1 MANSI
6 KTVAGRKGLE
16 HRREPY
22 WERVRAGVY
31 VGYRTALEGA
41 GTWIARRRDDDGKQ
55 KYQSL
60 GHCENFDEA
69 RKQAEQWAESAER
82 GINNVDTTVGDACQ
96 LYLDYLRLHK
106 SKSAADDARYRFGS
120 LVFGNSIAKIKLAKL
135 TTKHV
140 RDWLSAQVRTENVE
154 DEEDE
159 EGVRRDKKT
168 ANRNLDSL
176 KAALNMALR
185 DHLVATDAGW
195 KTVFR
200 FKGVSRR
207 RERFLTLK
215 ERTKLI
221 EICPDDLAA
230 LCKAMMLTAARPG
243 ELASASVCDF
253 DPEQGTMTLDGKT
266 GRRTVTVST
275 AATEF
280 FRAQAKGH
288 IGKAPLLR
296 RANGE
301 RWNKDAWKKVLKAA
315 VNSAKLPEDTVLY
328 SLRHAAISEFIAAGM
343 DSFVVAKLAGT
354 STDMIDKHYG
364 HLRHDRT
371 RAAMDAV
378 KVI

>member
-1 MANSI
+1 MAYSI
-6 KTVAGRKGLE
+6 KTVSSRKDLP

-31 VGYRTALEGA
+31 FGYRTALS
-41 GTWIARRRDDDGKQ
+41 GTGNWIARRRDEDGKQ
-55 KYQSL
+55 KYCTL
-60 GHCENFDEA
+60 GHCESFDEA
-69 RKQAEQWAESAER
+69 RKQAEQWADSAER
-82 GINNVDTTVGDACQ
+82 GIDSLETTVGDACR
-96 LYLDYLRLHK
+96 LYVDYLRLHK
-106 SKSAADDARYRFGS
+106 SKAAANDAERRFKA
-120 LVFGNSIAKIKLAKL
+120 LVFDTPFARIKLAKL

-140 RDWLSAQVRTENVE
+140 REWLSAQVRPDTIE
-154 DEEDE
+154 DEDDEDAI
-159 EGVRRDKKT
+159 RRDKKT

-176 KAALNMALR
+176 KAAFNMALR
-185 DHLVATDAGW
+185 DQLVATDAGW

-207 RERFLTLK
+207 RERFLTLA
-215 ERTKLI
+215 ERTSLTA
-221 EICPDDLAA
+221 ECPDDLAT

-243 ELASASVCDF
+243 ELANASVCDF
-253 DPEQGTMTLDGKT
+253 DHEQGTLTLDGKT

-275 AATEF
+275 AAMAF
-280 FRAQAKGH
+280 FREQAKGR

-296 RANGE
+296 RETGE
-301 RWNKDAWKKVLKAA
+301 RWAKDAWKKVFKRAVLK
-315 VNSAKLPEDTVLY
+315 AKLPNDTVLY

-343 DSFVVAKLAGT
+343 DSFLVAKLAGT
-354 STDMIDKHYG
+354 STAMIDQHYG